1 METSGS
7 AATGEQSDFLIEI
20 PLHLHRRMQAHVEA
34 AYPNEGCG
42 IMVGT
47 VTGDRGVLRRV
58 VTAENQNTERGR
70 DRFEIDP
77 LLYMRT
83 ERELAAGESVIGFFH
98 SHPDCP
104 EVASRTDLAFA
115 RNWPGFIW
123 LIYRVEQGTS
133 AGLRS
138 WMLSSDESGFEET
151 GIRYTEIDD
160 DDH

>member
-1 METSGS
+1 MQSSGS
-7 AATGEQSDFLIEI
+7 GATGHQSDFLVEI
-20 PLHLHRRMQAHVEA
+20 PLRLHREMQAHVEA
-34 AYPNEGCG
+34 DYPNEGCG

-47 VTGDRGVLRRV
+47 LASDHGTLRRV
-58 VTAENQNTERGR
+58 VPVENQNQERGR

-77 LLYMRT
+77 LTYMKT
-83 ERELAAGESVIGFFH
+83 ERELAEGESVIGFFH

-104 EVASRTDLAFA
+104 EVASRTDLEFA

-138 WMLSSDESGFEET
+138 WIVSPDKTGFDET
-151 GIRYTEIDD
+151 RIRYEKTDE
-160 DDH
+160 